1 MKNDV
6 QVYFRLLSY
15 LKAYWRAGVLVLIGF
30 VINAATEVYIAQLIK
45 FIIDA
50 INQADQSAKNLFPLL
65 IIFLFFSRGLGS
77 FLGNYYSAVMS
88 RNLVFTLRQQIFEKL
103 VALPTQ
109 YYLDNSSGHISAK
122 VLYNVEQ
129 VTAASTESLKT
140 LVRDGLTVIGLLG
153 YLFYTNWRLSLTI
166 LIIAPIIA
174 AVIHKAS
181 KRMRRLS
188 IQLQDTMGD
197 VSHVVQETVNGYAV
211 VKGYGGQDYERSRFR
226 QYSLENLKKGL
237 KLVVVV
243 SLNSPV
249 VQLIMATAMSAVV
262 WLALRPQILGETSA
276 GEFVAF
282 ITAAGLLSKPVKA
295 LTEVNEKIQRGLAAT
310 QSIFD
315 LLDTPA
321 EDNHGTLKPVIRG
334 QMTFKDVSLSYPDGT
349 QALNQIHLEVQ
360 AGETI
365 ALVGRSGAGKSTL
378 VNTILRYQAHNT
390 GQLLLD
396 GHQIAQIELRHLR
409 ANIAMVNQQVILFDR
424 SVRENIAYGELAN
437 ATEEQIVAAAKAA
450 YAHDFIMEL
459 PQGYDTVLGANGLN
473 LSGGQRQRISIARA
487 MLKNAPILI
496 LDEATSALDNQSE
509 HYIQQALQQAMQGR
523 TTIVIAHRL
532 STIENADRIVVMEH
546 GKIIEVGTHQE
557 LLNLQGEYA
566 RLHQRQFDVGED

>member
-396 GHQIAQIELRHLR
+396 GHEIAQIELRHLR